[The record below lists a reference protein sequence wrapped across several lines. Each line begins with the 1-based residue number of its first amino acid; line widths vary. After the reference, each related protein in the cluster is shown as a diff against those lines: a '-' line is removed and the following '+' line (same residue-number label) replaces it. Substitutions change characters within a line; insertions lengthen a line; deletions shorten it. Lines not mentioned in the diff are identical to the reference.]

1 MVLPSTKSYQ
11 LCHLAGFV
19 SVSILPMKRLLIVAG
34 IVVAVLVVAAVAA
47 PLFINVD
54 SFRPELEKRLSAAL
68 NRPVQIGKLDASI
81 FRGGATAENIVIA
94 DDPAFN
100 KGAFLKASSLT
111 VGLRMIP
118 LIFSREINVT
128 SLTVEKPE
136 IVLLRNP
143 AGKWNYS
150 SLGSHS
156 ASPATRSAGAAP
168 EFSVDKFEIVDGT
181 VRVGQSSGHVA
192 ERERVY
198 QNVHLVAR
206 NISFNGVMPFTVTA
220 GTPGGGALNLEG
232 QFGPLDRADSDRTP
246 MDATVKLSH
255 ADIGATGFL
264 DPSSGLGGILDFDG
278 TVKSDGKRLHSE
290 GKAKANGL
298 RIVKGGSAAHGPVSL
313 DYRSDYNLSSDT
325 GTVNAQVHTGNSI
338 AVATGTVDTHGQE
351 SIAHLKL
358 QGKDMAVNDVEG
370 LLPAFGVVLPSGA
383 SLEGGVINM
392 DLAAEGPFDRLVI
405 TGPLSVTATK
415 LTGYN
420 LGSKL
425 SVLSALTGIKASG
438 NDTLI
443 QTLSSGLRVAPEGL
457 RADNIVLDIP
467 AIGAF
472 TGNGVIANNNAL
484 NFQMLLKL
492 SNSSGTMLG
501 GMGGLT
507 ALAQKNGIPFLIQGK
522 TTNPVFLPS
531 LGGGGLKG
539 FANSL
544 LSGDQ
549 SNQGAQNGQQQQGL
563 GGLLDQVL
571 NKKKKQQ

>member
-1 MVLPSTKSYQ
+1 
-11 LCHLAGFV
+11 
-19 SVSILPMKRLLIVAG
+19 MKRLLIVAG
-34 IVVAVLVVAAVAA
+34 IVLAVLVVAALAA
-47 PLFINVD
+47 PLFVNVD

-68 NRPVQIGKLDASI
+68 NRPVQIGKLEASI
-81 FRGGATAENIVIA
+81 FRGGAAAENIVIA
-94 DDPAFN
+94 DDPAFS
-100 KGAFLKASSLT
+100 KGEFLKASSLT
-111 VGLRMIP
+111 VGLRLIP

-128 SLTVEKPE
+128 SITVEKPE
-136 IVLLRNP
+136 IVLLRNA

-150 SLGSHS
+150 SLGGHS
-156 ASPATRSAGAAP
+156 AATAAKSGTESTAAP
-168 EFSVDKFEIVDGT
+168 DFSVDKFEIVDGT
-181 VRVGQSSGHVA
+181 VRLGQSSGHA
-192 ERERVY
+192 AGRERVY
-198 QNVHLVAR
+198 QKVHLVAR
-206 NISFNGVMPFTVTA
+206 NISLNSVMPFTVTA

-232 QFGPLDRADSDRTP
+232 QFGPLDRTDSDRTP
-246 MDATVKLSH
+246 MDATIKLAH

-264 DPSSGLGGILDFDG
+264 DPSSGLGGTLDFDG
-278 TVKSDGKRLHSE
+278 TVKSDGKRLRSE
-290 GKAKANGL
+290 GKAKASGL
-298 RIVKGGSAAHGPVSL
+298 KIVKGGSAAHGPVAL

-325 GTVNAQVHTGNSI
+325 GTINAQVHTGNST
-338 AVATGTVDTHGQE
+338 AVATGIVDTHGQE

-438 NDTLI
+438 SDTLI

-492 SNSSGTMLG
+492 SNSSGSMLG

-507 ALAQKNGIPFLIQGK
+507 AIAQKNGIPFLIQGK

-539 FANSL
+539 LANSL

-549 SNQGAQNGQQQQGL
+549 SNQGAQDGQQKGGL
-563 GGLLDQVL
+563 QGLLDGVL
-571 NKKKKQQ
+571 NNKKKQ

>member
-1 MVLPSTKSYQ
+1 
-11 LCHLAGFV
+11 
-19 SVSILPMKRLLIVAG
+19 MKRLLIVAG

-68 NRPVQIGKLDASI
+68 SRPVQIGKLQASI
-81 FRGGATAENIVIA
+81 FRGGAAAENIVIA
-94 DDPAFN
+94 DDPAFS
-100 KGAFLKASSLT
+100 KGEFLKASSLT
-111 VGLRMIP
+111 VGLRLVP
-118 LIFSREINVT
+118 LIFSRKIDVT
-128 SLTVEKPE
+128 SITVEKPE
-136 IVLLRNP
+136 IVLLRNA

-150 SLGSHS
+150 SLGGHS
-156 ASPATRSAGAAP
+156 ATAPAAKSGAESTAASD
-168 EFSVDKFEIVDGT
+168 FSVDKFEIVDGT

-192 ERERVY
+192 GKERVY
-198 QNVHLVAR
+198 QNVHLVAH
-206 NISFNGVMPFTVTA
+206 NISFTGVMPFTVTA

-232 QFGPLDRADSDRTP
+232 QFGPLDRTDSDRTP
-246 MDATVKLSH
+246 MDATVKLAH

-264 DPSSGLGGILDFDG
+264 DPSTGLGGTLDFDG

-290 GKAKANGL
+290 GKAKASGL
-298 RIVKGGSAAHGPVSL
+298 RVVKGGSAAHGPVAL

-325 GTVNAQVHTGNSI
+325 GTINAQVHTGNST
-338 AVATGTVDTHGQE
+338 AMATGTVDTHGQE

-392 DLAAEGPFDRLVI
+392 DLAAEGPLDRLVI
-405 TGPLSVTATK
+405 NGPLNVTATK

-420 LGSKL
+420 LASKL
-425 SVLSALTGIKASG
+425 SVLSALTGFKATG
-438 NDTLI
+438 DETLI
-443 QTLSSGLRVAPEGL
+443 QTLSSGLRVAPEGI

-472 TGNGVIANNNAL
+472 TGNGVIANDNAL

-507 ALAQKNGIPFLIQGK
+507 SMAQKNGIPFLIQGK

-539 FANSL
+539 LANSL

-549 SNQGAQNGQQQQGL
+549 SNQGTQNGQQKGGL
-563 GGLLDQVL
+563 QGLLDGVL
-571 NKKKKQQ
+571 NNKKKQ

>member
-1 MVLPSTKSYQ
+1 
-11 LCHLAGFV
+11 
-19 SVSILPMKRLLIVAG
+19 MKRLLIVAG
-34 IVVAVLVVAAVAA
+34 IVIAVLVIAAVAA

-68 NRPVQIGKLDASI
+68 SRPVHIGKLEASI

-94 DDPAFN
+94 DDPGFS
-100 KGAFLKASSLT
+100 KGEFLKASSLT
-111 VGLRMIP
+111 VGLRLLP

-128 SLTVEKPE
+128 SITVEKPE
-136 IVLLRNP
+136 IVLLRNS

-150 SLGSHS
+150 SLGGHP
-156 ASPATRSAGAAP
+156 ASTPAPTPGAEPAAP
-168 EFSVDKFEIVDGT
+168 DFSVDKFEIVDGT

-192 ERERVY
+192 GRERVY
-198 QNVHLVAR
+198 QKVHLVAR
-206 NISFNGVMPFTVTA
+206 DISFAGVMPFTLSA

-232 QFGPLDRADSDRTP
+232 KFGPLDRTDSDRTP
-246 MDATVKLSH
+246 MDATVKLAH

-264 DPSSGLGGILDFDG
+264 DPSSGLGGTLDFDG

-298 RIVKGGSAAHGPVSL
+298 KIVKGGSAAHGAVAL
-313 DYRSDYNLSSDT
+313 DYRSDYNLTSDT
-325 GTVNAQVHTGNSI
+325 GTVNAQVHTGNST

-370 LLPAFGVVLPSGA
+370 LLPAFGIVLPSGA
-383 SLEGGVINM
+383 SLQGGVINM

-405 TGPLSVTATK
+405 DGPLSVTATK
-415 LTGYN
+415 LSGYN
-420 LGSKL
+420 LSSKL
-425 SVLSALTGIKASG
+425 GALSALTGLKPSEE
-438 NDTLI
+438 TLI
-443 QTLSSGLRVAPEGL
+443 QTLSSGLRVAPEGI

-472 TGNGVIANNNAL
+472 TGKGVIANNNAL
-484 NFQMLLKL
+484 DFQMLLKL
-492 SNSSGTMLG
+492 SNSSGTMLS

-507 ALAQKNGIPFLIQGK
+507 SLAQKNGIPFLIHGK

-531 LGGGGLKG
+531 LGAGGLKG
-539 FANSL
+539 LANSL

-549 SNQGAQNGQQQQGL
+549 TNQGTQNGQQGQGL
-563 GGLLDQVL
+563 QGLLDGVL

>member
-1 MVLPSTKSYQ
+1 
-11 LCHLAGFV
+11 
-19 SVSILPMKRLLIVAG
+19 MKRLLIVVG
-34 IVVAVLVVAAVAA
+34 IVIAVLVVAAVAA

-68 NRPVQIGKLDASI
+68 SRPVHIGKLEASI

-100 KGAFLKASSLT
+100 KGDFLKASSLT
-111 VGLRMIP
+111 VGLRLIP
-118 LIFSREINVT
+118 LVFSHEINVT
-128 SLTVEKPE
+128 SIAVEKPE
-136 IVLLRNP
+136 IVLLRNS

-150 SLGSHS
+150 SLGAHS
-156 ASPATRSAGAAP
+156 AASPAAKPGSESTGVP
-168 EFSVDKFEIVDGT
+168 DFSVDKFEIVGGT
-181 VRVGQSSGHVA
+181 VRVGQSSGHA
-192 ERERVY
+192 AGRERVY
-198 QNVHLVAR
+198 QNVHLVAS
-206 NISFNGVMPFTVTA
+206 NISLNGVMPFTVST
-220 GTPGGGALNLEG
+220 GTPGGGALNLG
-232 QFGPLDRADSDRTP
+232 GKFGPLDRTDSDRTP
-246 MDATVKLSH
+246 MDATVKLAH

-264 DPSSGLGGILDFDG
+264 DPSSGLGGTLDFDG
-278 TVKSDGKRLHSE
+278 TVKSDGKHLHSA
-290 GKAKANGL
+290 GKAKASGL
-298 RIVKGGSAAHGPVSL
+298 KIVKGGNAAHGPVAL
-313 DYRSDYNLSSDT
+313 DYSSDYNLSSDT
-325 GTVNAQVHTGNSI
+325 GTIDAKVHTGNSI

-370 LLPAFGVVLPSGA
+370 LLPALGVVLPSGA

-392 DLAAEGPFDRLVI
+392 DLTAEGPFDRLVI
-405 TGPLSVTATK
+405 NGPLSVTATK

-443 QTLSSGLRVAPEGL
+443 QTLSSGLRVAPEGI

-472 TGNGVIANNNAL
+472 TGNGIIANNNAL

-507 ALAQKNGIPFLIQGK
+507 SLAQKNGVPFLIHGK

-539 FANSL
+539 LANSL

-563 GGLLDQVL
+563 QGLLDGVL
-571 NKKKKQQ
+571 NNKKKKQ